1 MIYAKTYRII
11 INSQKKE
18 VEDREIEEQVSKRVA
33 EIVEMRIA
41 EEIKKREP
49 EIQKEVRI
57 RTLFQINLCYIYK
70 VTVIQ

>member
-1 MIYAKTYRII
+1 MIYSSTYRII
-11 INSQKKE
+11 LYSQKKE

-49 EIQKEVRI
+49 EIQKEVRVCSFF
-57 RTLFQINLCYIYK
+57 LFIFFI
-70 VTVIQ
+70 